1 MEVTL
6 TAEQESRLTELAE
19 RDGKTPDEIA
29 RDAIDRYI
37 GEDAEFI
44 AAVAKGLAALDR
56 GEFIAHEEVRK
67 RIDRL
72 LAD

>member
-6 TAEQESRLTELAE
+6 TPEQESRLTKLAE

-37 GEDAEFI
+37 GEDAEFV
-44 AAVAKGLAALDR
+44 AAVAEGLAALNR
-56 GEFIAHEEVRK
+56 GEFIAHEEVRR

-72 LAD
+72 FAD